1 MRLARYCLA
10 SGTYQRRAKASICS
24 ASSAV
29 DWEVSRGYTPG
40 HRWVAEVTNVS
51 TTGVSE
57 HMSVSGPIDLTGRVA
72 IVTGAARGIGR
83 AIASA
88 LAREGADVV
97 AADLLSVDE
106 TVSDVRGRGRRT
118 LAAACDVTK
127 SADVAKV
134 VKSCLDEFGKIDIL
148 VNNAGVLTRS
158 GLEETTEE
166 IWYRDVDVVMTGAYR
181 MTQAVYPSMK
191 ERGYGKIVNI
201 SSVSGKIG
209 GAVSRASDGA
219 DSLSGRSGP
228 AYAAAKGGVLAFTN
242 WVAKDGGRYGIYCNA
257 VCPGGTDTEM
267 TRGFDYGVETLPIAR
282 LGKPEDIAEA
292 VVFLASQAS
301 NYITGQALN
310 VDGGLVM
317 G

>member
-1 MRLARYCLA
+1 MG
-10 SGTYQRRAKASICS
+10 S
-24 ASSAV
+24 
-29 DWEVSRGYTPG
+29 
-40 HRWVAEVTNVS
+40 EVTHVS
-51 TTGVSE
+51 TTGVSQ
-57 HMSVSGPIDLTGRVA
+57 HMSASGPIDLTGRVA

-83 AIASA
+83 AIACA

-106 TVSDVRGRGRRT
+106 TIFDLRRHARRT
-118 LAAACDVTK
+118 QGAVCDVTK
-127 SADVAKV
+127 SADVAEV
-134 VKSCLDEFGKIDIL
+134 VRSCLDEFGKIDIL

-181 MTQAVYPSMK
+181 MTRAVFPSMK

-209 GAVSRASDGA
+209 GAVSRASNGA
-219 DSLSGRSGP
+219 DSLLGRSGA
-228 AYAAAKGGVLAFTN
+228 AYAAAKGGLLAFTN
-242 WVAKDGGRYGIYCNA
+242 WVVKDGGRYGICCNA
-257 VCPGGTDTEM
+257 VCPGATDTDM
-267 TRGFDYGVETLPIAR
+267 TRGFDYGVEGLPIAR
-282 LGKPEDIAEA
+282 LAKPEDIAEA

-301 NYITGQALN
+301 NYVTGQALN
-310 VDGGLVM
+310 VDGGMVM

>member
-1 MRLARYCLA
+1 M
-10 SGTYQRRAKASICS
+10 
-24 ASSAV
+24 
-29 DWEVSRGYTPG
+29 P
-40 HRWVAEVTNVS
+40 
-51 TTGVSE
+51 TTGVSQ
-57 HMSVSGPIDLTGRVA
+57 HMSVSGPIDLTSRVA

-83 AIASA
+83 AIAFA

-97 AADLLSVDE
+97 AADLLSVEE
-106 TVSDVRGRGRRT
+106 TVSDVRGRGRRA
-118 LAAACDVTK
+118 LGAACDVTK
-127 SADVAKV
+127 GAEVAEV

-181 MTQAVYPSMK
+181 MTRAVFPSMK

-209 GAVSRASDGA
+209 GAVSKTSDSA
-219 DSLSGRSGP
+219 DALFGRSGP
-228 AYAAAKGGVLAFTN
+228 AYAAAKGGVLAFTK
-242 WVAKDGGRYGIYCNA
+242 WVAKDAGRYGIYCNA
-257 VCPGGTDTEM
+257 VCPGGTDTDM
-267 TRGFDYGVETLPIAR
+267 TRGFDYGVESLPIAR
-282 LGKPEDIAEA
+282 MGKPEDIAEA

-301 NYITGQALN
+301 NFVTGQALN

-317 G
+317 D

>member
-1 MRLARYCLA
+1 M
-10 SGTYQRRAKASICS
+10 
-24 ASSAV
+24 
-29 DWEVSRGYTPG
+29 
-40 HRWVAEVTNVS
+40 S

-72 IVTGAARGIGR
+72 IVTGAARGIGQ
-83 AIASA
+83 AIACA

-106 TVSDVRGRGRRT
+106 TISDVRDRGRRA
-118 LAAACDVTK
+118 LGVGCDVTK

-134 VKSCLDEFGKIDIL
+134 VNSCLDEFGKIDIL
-148 VNNAGVLTRS
+148 VNNAGVLSRV

-181 MTQAVYPSMK
+181 MTQAVFPTP
-191 ERGYGKIVNI
+191 RGYGKIVNI

-209 GAVSRASDGA
+209 GAVSKSSDGA
-219 DSLSGRSGP
+219 DALHGRSGP

-257 VCPGGTDTEM
+257 VCPGGTDTDM
-267 TRGFDYGVETLPIAR
+267 TRGFDYGVESLPIAR
-282 LGKPEDIAEA
+282 MAKPEDIAEA

-301 NYITGQALN
+301 NYVTGQALN